1 MHLLEGGSAVND
13 LIPRW
18 LARQVKREEE
28 QQRERVAQL
37 AATLR
42 RAELLR
48 KDGEPVSIPF
58 ADDQPRERWQAG
70 LTLDILV
77 SLPRLNSA
85 ALRKIADDCER
96 LIAKRMEDGVFD

>member
-1 MHLLEGGSAVND
+1 MTDML
-13 LIPRW
+13 PRW
-18 LARQVKREEE
+18 VTRSIQHEEE

-48 KDGEPVSIPF
+48 KDSDEPVSIPF
-58 ADDQPRERWQAG
+58 ADDQPKHHWSAG

-77 SLPRLNSA
+77 ALPRLNSA
-85 ALRKIADDCER
+85 ALRRIADDCEK
-96 LIAKRMEDGVFD
+96 LIAGRTEDGVFE